1 MVEDLNQAKHQ
12 GQPQSI
18 AKHIII
24 IPVELVFSSPRKM
37 GNFLAKSSAAGATTN
52 DNSDVYG
59 LDPTIQEP
67 PSRVVAFE
75 PPRFQPDDPNLS
87 LYLAENGYAVVSGVA
102 SHEEIAEASHLFW
115 NFLEKET
122 LMRRDDASSW
132 TDENFT
138 KIGSTRSG
146 IIFYRGIQHSD
157 ALWFVRCLSKVKRAF
172 QQVWGTDEL
181 IVSYDG
187 GNIFR
192 PWHLKESDTY
202 SKTHSGW
209 YHVDQGKLQ
218 PGFQCVQGL
227 VTLKDVNASTGGFCC
242 IPGSHHYHDQVLQTD
257 TSNNPERNY
266 IPIPSDF
273 QPTGVEIPQREIL
286 VSCRAGDLILWDSR
300 TIHCNSPAITDPVI
314 PPSLPPNQSDALLRM
329 VCYVCMTPT
338 ARASETI
345 LRHRVD
351 LFECGI
357 GTNHWP
363 HLFNGMNI
371 ESAIEGKPRVK
382 QFADAPLSQQKLI
395 SGSYC
400 IGVGTTADCHGEEE
414 LRSGGAED
422 KEDS

>member
-1 MVEDLNQAKHQ
+1 
-12 GQPQSI
+12 
-18 AKHIII
+18 
-24 IPVELVFSSPRKM
+24 M
-37 GNFLAKSSAAGATTN
+37 GNRNSTRANLAALADNNTN
-52 DNSDVYG
+52 TNTNSSDVYG
-59 LDPTIQEP
+59 SDPTVQD

-87 LYLAENGYAVVSGVA
+87 SYLAENGYAVVIGVA
-102 SHEEIAEASHLFW
+102 SGDETAEIAGLFW

-122 LMRRDDASSW
+122 LMRRDNPSSW

-138 KIGSTRSG
+138 KIGSSRSG
-146 IIFYRGIQHSD
+146 IIFYRGIQHCD
-157 ALWFVRCLSKVKRAF
+157 ALWFARCLPKVKQAF
-172 QQVWGTDEL
+172 QQVWGTDDL

-242 IPGSHHYHDQVLQTD
+242 IPGSHHYHDQVLETD
-257 TSNNPERNY
+257 TSQSPERNY
-266 IPIPSDF
+266 IPIPRNF
-273 QPTGVEIPQREIL
+273 QPVGVEIPQREIL
-286 VSCRAGDLILWDSR
+286 VSCRAGDMILWDSR
-300 TIHCNSPAITDPVI
+300 TIHCNSPAIAEPVI
-314 PPSLPPNQSDALLRM
+314 PLLPPPAQSDALLRM

-338 ARASETI
+338 ARANDTI
-345 LRHRVD
+345 LQQRVD

-363 HLFNGMNI
+363 HLFNGMNV
-371 ESAIEGKPRVK
+371 ERAVEGKPKVK
-382 QFADAPLSQQKLI
+382 LIADVPFAQRQLI
-395 SGSYC
+395 SGSC
-400 IGVGTTADCHGEEE
+400 GVGSCGHGVVRTE
-414 LRSGGAED
+414 S
-422 KEDS
+422 